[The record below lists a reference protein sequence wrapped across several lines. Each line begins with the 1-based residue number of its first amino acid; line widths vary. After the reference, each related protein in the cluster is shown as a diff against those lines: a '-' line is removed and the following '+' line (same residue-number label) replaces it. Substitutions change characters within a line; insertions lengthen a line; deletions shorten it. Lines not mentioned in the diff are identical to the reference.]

1 MFTTYCPNHRFF
13 NKKKFLIEE
22 DLYIYI
28 NNLSCFKRSKT
39 LTAKKILPTD
49 IKVSDLQENQL
60 DLNWIHQISFF
71 SSWNGII
78 FSVSR
83 EFDFFL
89 VQLVSKIQLVSVSID
104 FVPFS
109 KNCRFPETHWG
120 PSLAPYSSCVHL
132 CGFWI
137 EVHWDLPFWPML
149 FSLGASFSTLP
160 QLTVEQKF
168 KNFKQPEFF
177 VY

>member
-1 MFTTYCPNHRFF
+1 MQ
-13 NKKKFLIEE
+13 E
-22 DLYIYI
+22 DLYIYQQP
-28 NNLSCFKRSKT
+28 FM
-39 LTAKKILPTD
+39 
-49 IKVSDLQENQL
+49 LQEVKNL
-60 DLNWIHQISFF
+60 DRKKNTTNWYKSVRSARESTWSKLNSPNKLLIFF